1 MICAS
6 PGVLINAVTVKKKV
20 HVGFYKLRQ
29 LKKKSQVLF
38 KFYIFKKPQI
48 KKKQDVI
55 YTVYFF
61 NKKEAKL

>member
-6 PGVLINAVTVKKKV
+6 PGVLINAVAVKKKV

-29 LKKKSQVLF
+29 LKKSQVLV

-48 KKKQDVI
+48 KKTRCDLHSVF
-55 YTVYFF
+55 FF

>member
-29 LKKKSQVLF
+29 LKKSQVLV

-48 KKKQDVI
+48 KK
-55 YTVYFF
+55 
-61 NKKEAKL
+61 NKM